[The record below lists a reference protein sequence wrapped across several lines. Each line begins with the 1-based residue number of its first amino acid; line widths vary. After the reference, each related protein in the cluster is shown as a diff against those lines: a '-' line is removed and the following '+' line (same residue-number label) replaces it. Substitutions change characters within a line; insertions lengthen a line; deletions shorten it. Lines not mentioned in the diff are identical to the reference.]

1 MTSCRAS
8 AALIPDGVKSMYTS
22 HVKKKTRP
30 SESSITCELKSIIA
44 TSTRVFFI
52 IDAFDERSVSDGLV
66 SVRQPF
72 LHQLVSLSVQT
83 GISILAI
90 SRPNTE
96 IAAYLQTYVSVEIKP
111 RREDIQSYLDS
122 RIVELPDFVQ
132 QRPNLKQCIKSC
144 SWDISI
150 SRAGQK
156 CTTNIAKVSSRST
169 LLQFTPRSG
178 EREEGSKYDN

>member
-1 MTSCRAS
+1 
-8 AALIPDGVKSMYTS
+8 MYTS

-52 IDAFDERSVSDGLV
+52 IDALDERSVSDGLV

-111 RREDIQSYLDS
+111 RREDIQSFLDS

-132 QRPNLKQCIKSC
+132 QRPNLKQCIK
-144 SWDISI
+144 DGITEAA
-150 SRAGQK
+150 RGM
-156 CTTNIAKVSSRST
+156 
-169 LLQFTPRSG
+169 
-178 EREEGSKYDN
+178 

>member
-1 MTSCRAS
+1 
-8 AALIPDGVKSMYTS
+8 MYTS

-52 IDAFDERSVSDGLV
+52 IDVLDKRSIFDGLV

-72 LHQLVSLSVQT
+72 FHQLVSLSVQT

-132 QRPNLKQCIKSC
+132 QRPNLKHCIK
-144 SWDISI
+144 DGITEAA
-150 SRAGQK
+150 RGM
-156 CTTNIAKVSSRST
+156 
-169 LLQFTPRSG
+169 
-178 EREEGSKYDN
+178 